1 MLQRGIC
8 GILKP
13 RIMAA
18 AGGQKASDSTIVEP
32 NLLHNINSHQ
42 LSTYAHQTAGPS
54 FHIRILE
61 AIKQDHRDIT
71 AFGELILKSTNLD
84 EQTRCQNQFTWELA
98 RHAVAEELVLYP
110 AMEKYL
116 DRGTEMADKDRAEHQ
131 TVSICIQGWIY

>member
-1 MLQRGIC
+1 MLQRAIR
-8 GILKP
+8 GILKS
-13 RIMAA
+13 RIMATA
-18 AGGQKASDSTIVEP
+18 AGQKASDSSIVEP

-42 LSTYAHQTAGPS
+42 LSTYAHQATEPV

-71 AFGELILKSTNLD
+71 AFGDLILKSTNLD

-131 TVSICIQGWIY
+131 SVSSYLQS